1 MPAAT
6 VDEYLASLDPDR
18 RAVMEELR
26 GLVNAAAPNATETI
40 AYAMPAI
47 RGPDGRFIV
56 SYDAFK
62 SHYSVFAASAGVVA
76 ACGDELTPYLA
87 GKGTIRFPADQPLPA
102 SLITRIVE
110 ARVRENVAAAEARAA
125 KRART

>member
-6 VDEYLASLDPDR
+6 VDEYLATLDPER

-26 GLVNAAAPNATETI
+26 GIVNSAAPNATETI
-40 AYAMPAI
+40 AYAMPAL

-62 SHYSVFAASAGVVA
+62 SHYSVFAASAGVMD
-76 ACGDELTPYLA
+76 ACGDELRPYLA
-87 GKGTIRFPADQPLPA
+87 GKGTIRFPADEPLPA
-102 SLITRIVE
+102 ELIAKIVA
-110 ARVRENVAAAEARAA
+110 ARVQENVAAASARAA
-125 KRART
+125 KRAKH